1 LSPDARSTALTQAL
15 QVHWPQRATQWLR
28 LYGLGFD
35 AYVLVGALFAL
46 GANEWPVE
54 GFSGTLEVDA
64 FGKIRRGLPFA
75 QFRNGR
81 PAMLAPSAAALSS
94 Q

>member
-1 LSPDARSTALTQAL
+1 
-15 QVHWPQRATQWLR
+15 
-28 LYGLGFD
+28 LGFD

-46 GANEWPVE
+46 GSSEWPVE
-54 GFSGTLEVDA
+54 GFSGTLEIDSL
-64 FGKIRRGLPFA
+64 GKIRRGLPFA

-81 PAMLAPSAAALSS
+81 PATLLPPPTVLSS